1 MAQVFDRWDP
11 EGTGGFLGMG
21 HQTWNLHDNN
31 GSISFTPG
39 EGSFVKYNNVTGAS
53 KQYVDHV
60 FWNKNT
66 GEVYYK
72 DPDTGKYTK
81 MYDSEVDTSGGLFKY
96 ASDNQLDKVAQ
107 NIENTIITNRNNKYL
122 QEQNQQY
129 QTAGPIQQIP
139 IPTPETPDSLQQQE
153 YVKRKQEAD
162 AYLQQL
168 LVPDAEDPTPEEDST
183 VYYKYGPDEIDLKYY
198 IHNLGTNLQKYLES
212 KDWSKAQKQAFLTAY
227 DAYKNGLNEQL
238 ETNSERFTTNDA
250 GIIQD
255 SQNILSGDL
264 GKVLVD
270 EQGNVYTSPDEIKNK
285 QLRRSAVEFSPNEE
299 VENYINTIGRA
310 VVDAGKTKTSKSQ
323 FKGDFDLTKNGFVN
337 YWVSKIN
344 PSGGQ
349 PDIDPYLALD
359 PVSPQGKRE
368 RTNRTK
374 YLVHELNKYKDKI
387 NNSELNFEG
396 TPFKT
401 KDAYILKIQQ
411 AIDNLQNGWDTTDP
425 ASLQA
430 IGINSDFYSA
440 LMSEE
445 ANPLLSEAQIQEE
458 LAKNK
463 TKAESDYIEKVKGV
477 YDNYARASHTYTEN
491 NAVSYIKDSR
501 YDPAT
506 PGAAQNIGTALRN
519 LGYPISET
527 PDTAG
532 VATIIN
538 SLWEA
543 IKASLRSGSQT
554 VQTPSGAKSL
564 SEILAILMP
573 SYEVKFTEST
583 KSPGIKFMNDP
594 QFDSQ
599 YGAILCI
606 KNGRLYYDFIGN
618 VKDCQA
624 WQQLA
629 SDFNKTYRAS
639 SDTPKYTFAKLGG
652 VLKKLQVGGTIDAET
667 LAALQ
672 QLAQMSDAEIDAV
685 SSGQQTPAE
694 SVGTIAMDSSAD
706 PAMSIAQAMYSPR
719 MAAAQQKGMSYEQ
732 YNKKQRSPNGT
743 PDFYNQNN
751 GAWKT
756 EDYVRLGAIAA
767 DIASIPLPTVAGAAA
782 GLGGTVMNLWADWA
796 DDSVTTTEL
805 FKNLG
810 MNLGMDLLSIIPVF
824 GDAADAGRLTKNL
837 AKMAPKIGYALS
849 AYGLLA
855 TLKNSG
861 NIMESLKKCG
871 TDEKL
876 TVGDYQNIAQAI
888 AAIAGINGGVKAG
901 VAKRLAKK
909 RAFNDNAVGVGLKR
923 VDAEGKPIGEAK
935 DFIFQGEKAKELR
948 QLIKEGDIDAV
959 NKKLQEFDGFEDFV
973 VNTNLSSKPIGF
985 DSPVGRT
992 VGEDGKKHW
1001 GVKNPFTVQRTI
1013 DSFDVY
1019 HTDQLRG
1026 GYASQNLLNTR
1037 RQQAV
1042 IDSGNMFDEHYLR
1055 TKAEAEA
1062 ANKAE
1067 LESRGAHALEV
1078 RDKRLADIERT
1089 TKELEGVKDADGNV
1103 VTKGTQ
1109 QILEEARTKKDDA
1122 ASKAKKYQ
1130 DAYDAFD
1137 DAYKQN
1143 FVRYNGRDYYLDANK
1158 PAGGAS
1164 LEGALSTAK
1173 AKKIKT
1179 ERSLQ
1184 DYNRLQELLT
1194 KQQQHQQAKKKKK
1207 KQYALSRA
1215 EQQELTDLQTKLQ
1228 NFDKDKSEK
1237 SLQRLTKK
1245 IDTFSDWI
1253 TKHETAL
1260 GIADRVDYFKYR
1272 EKQLDAAI
1280 NDTLDPKFEELRERL
1295 LMLQGKAP
1303 DEQLK
1308 MTTSRAKKNFLDFV
1322 DANSVDGVY
1331 KYIDQY
1337 GIERSVKNV
1346 GDLIKEMG
1354 LLKKGGRLQFL
1365 QYGGKKSNVTY
1376 QDPSKMTWNNG
1387 YAMKDGQFTEN
1398 AKIAYSQITPD
1409 IIDEY
1414 NALQDSYRTVFA
1426 PGSTSPASGT
1436 SAKLPYSKTTELHQ
1450 GKFDNLADPLN
1461 AQFEVMNPKFGSL
1474 ANPNAK
1480 VSAGTRDSRAGE
1492 WRDGAAGSMTYL
1504 RHLGDKE
1511 EYVSKINN
1519 ANVLGE
1525 GVEAYW
1531 DANKQMVK
1539 FRTKSPQETSSPE
1552 NPMPAVS
1559 PTTPTPIPLGTDP
1572 IRIGEKNT
1580 PKGPAVDPQKIVLQQ
1595 EIDKQKLRRQGIGFK
1610 NNALGAMQNLG
1621 DALPGG
1627 FDLLRYKLLDRA
1639 NKRNAD
1645 KAMAAVRPY
1654 YQNPKTDYT
1663 IVHGDLQS
1671 KALANETYAKLT
1683 RPAEKAL
1690 TSDGAQQMAFKAQ
1703 AHANAANAMAQI
1715 AQKDNDMYRKT
1726 QAEDWAQRKENHANE
1741 HLTAAQ
1747 NSLSGL
1753 QAEQNKED
1761 IRYALATQR
1770 NNDRDLF
1777 LQSWEYDYKTKQ
1789 ADKKAL
1795 QEAAIQSRLQAAVQN
1810 DPNKY
1815 GAGLSQQELNVYNK
1829 ALGGISPSSM
1839 TADEQATLY
1848 QANKKVAM
1856 AQQSTYFDYKGVNPD
1871 RYTADAAKIPSA
1883 RKNFEVKLTPLAKDG
1898 TKLKIA
1904 KLREKS
1910 KNADRFQK
1918 SVQKQIDSLDKKLDR
1933 IAKSMYGLPK
1943 LEVIKSK

>member
-11 EGTGGFLGMG
+11 EGMGGFLGMG
-21 HQTWNLHDNN
+21 HQTWNMNN
-31 GSISFTPG
+31 DGGSVSFTPG
-39 EGSFVKYNNVTGAS
+39 EGSFVKYNNITGSA

-66 GEVYYK
+66 GDVYYK
-72 DPDTGKYTK
+72 DPDSGVYTK
-81 MYDSEVDTSGGLFKY
+81 MTAAGVDTSGGPLSY
-96 ASDNQLDKVAQ
+96 ASDAQLDAAAQ
-107 NIENTIITNRNNKYL
+107 AIENAIITNRSNKYL
-122 QEQNQQY
+122 EQQNQQY
-129 QTAGPIQQIP
+129 QAQGPIQSIA
-139 IPTPETPDSLQQQE
+139 IPTPETPDDLQIKE
-153 YVKRKQEAD
+153 YNKRKEA
-162 AYLQQL
+162 ANKYLQQL
-168 LVPDAEDPTPEEDST
+168 LVPDAEDPKSEEDST
-183 VYYKYGPDEIDLKYY
+183 VYYKYGPNEIDLKYY

-227 DAYKNGLNEQL
+227 DTYKNGLNEQL
-238 ETNSERFTTNDA
+238 ETNSGRFTTNDA

-255 SQNILSGDL
+255 SQNLLSGDL
-264 GKVLVD
+264 GKVLID
-270 EQGNVYTSPDEIKNK
+270 EEGNVYNSSDEIKDRRI
-285 QLRRSAVEFSPNEE
+285 RRSAVEFSPNEE

-310 VVDAGKTKTSKSQ
+310 VVDAGKTKIPKSQ

-401 KDAYILKIQQ
+401 KDAYVLKIQQ

-629 SDFNKTYRAS
+629 SDFNKTYRVT

-672 QLAQMSDAEIDAV
+672 QLAQMSDAEIDAA
-685 SSGQQTPAE
+685 SSGQQTPTE
-694 SVGTIAMDSSAD
+694 STSTIAMDSSTD

-719 MAAAQQKGMSYEQ
+719 MTAAQQKGMSYEQ

-782 GLGGTVMNLWADWA
+782 GLGGTIMNLWADWA

-948 QLIKEGDIDAV
+948 QLIKEGNIDAV
-959 NKKLQEFDGFEDFV
+959 NKKLQEFEGFEDFV

-985 DSPVGRT
+985 ESPIGRT

-1019 HTDQLRG
+1019 NPDQLRG
-1026 GYASQNLLNTR
+1026 GYASQNLLNTK
-1037 RQQAV
+1037 RQQAA
-1042 IDSGNMFDEHYLR
+1042 IDSGNMLDEHYLR

-1067 LESRGAHALEV
+1067 LESQGAHALEV

-1089 TKELEGVKDADGNV
+1089 TKQLEGVKDADGNV
-1103 VTKGTQ
+1103 VEAGARQK
-1109 QILEEARTKKDDA
+1109 LEEAKAKQPKLAEETKKL
-1122 ASKAKKYQ
+1122 Q
-1130 DAYDAFD
+1130 DAYDAL
-1137 DAYKQN
+1137 DATYKQD
-1143 FVRYNGRDYYLDANK
+1143 FVTYKGRDYYLDAAR
-1158 PAGGAS
+1158 PAGKAS
-1164 LEGALSTAK
+1164 LENALATATARKTSIENTIEKHIRREELQNKKHRSK
-1173 AKKIKT
+1173 AEKRELQQLNADLGISKRDVEEGKLLEIDTKINTLNDWVQKHANA
-1179 ERSLQ
+1179 EQLIEKI
-1184 DYNRLQELLT
+1184 DYAKYQEQEL
-1194 KQQQHQQAKKKKK
+1194 
-1207 KQYALSRA
+1207 
-1215 EQQELTDLQTKLQ
+1215 
-1228 NFDKDKSEK
+1228 NN
-1237 SLQRLTKK
+1237 
-1245 IDTFSDWI
+1245 
-1253 TKHETAL
+1253 
-1260 GIADRVDYFKYR
+1260 
-1272 EKQLDAAI
+1272 AI
-1280 NDTLDPKFEELRERL
+1280 NNSLDPKFRELRERL
-1295 LMLQGKAP
+1295 LMLQGKTP
-1303 DEQLK
+1303 DKHLG

-1322 DANSVDGVY
+1322 DDNSVDGIY
-1331 KYIDQY
+1331 KYTDQY
-1337 GIERSVKNV
+1337 GIERSIKNA

-1376 QDPSKMTWNNG
+1376 QDPSKMTWDNG

-1398 AKIAYSQITPD
+1398 ARIAYSQITPD

-1414 NALQDSYRTVFA
+1414 NALQDSYRTIFA
-1426 PGSTSPASGT
+1426 PGSTSPASGA
-1436 SAKLPYSKTTELHQ
+1436 SAKLPYSKATELHQ

-1539 FRTKSPQETSSPE
+1539 FRTKSPQETPSPE
-1552 NPMPAVS
+1552 NPTPAVS
-1559 PTTPTPIPLGTDP
+1559 PTTPTPVPLGTDP

-1580 PKGPAVDPQKIVLQQ
+1580 PKGPAVDPQKIALQQ
-1595 EIDKQKLRRQGIGFK
+1595 EIGKQKLRRQGIGFK

-1621 DALPGG
+1621 GALPGG

-1683 RPAEKAL
+1683 RPAKTAL
-1690 TSDGAQQMAFKAQ
+1690 TSDGAQQLAFTAQ
-1703 AHANAANAMAQI
+1703 SHTNAANAMTALM
-1715 AQKDNDMYRKT
+1715 QKDNEMYRKT
-1726 QAEDWAQRKENHANE
+1726 QDEDWTQRKENHANE

-1747 NSLSGL
+1747 NRLSGL

-1761 IRYALATQR
+1761 IRHALATQR

-1795 QEAAIQSRLQAAVQN
+1795 QEAATQSRLQAAVQN

-1856 AQQSTYFDYKGVNPD
+1856 AQQSTYFDYKGVNSD

>member
-11 EGTGGFLGMG
+11 EGMGGFLGMG
-21 HQTWNLHDNN
+21 HQTWNMNN
-31 GSISFTPG
+31 DGGSVSFTPG
-39 EGSFVKYNNVTGAS
+39 EGSFVKYNNVTGSA

-60 FWNKNT
+60 FWDKNT
-66 GEVYYK
+66 GDVYYR
-72 DPDTGKYTK
+72 DPDSGAYTK
-81 MYDSEVDTSGGLFKY
+81 MTTAGIDTSGGPLSY
-96 ASDNQLDKVAQ
+96 ASDAQLDAAAQ
-107 NIENTIITNRNNKYL
+107 AIENAIITNRNNKYL
-122 QEQNQQY
+122 EQQNQQY
-129 QTAGPIQQIP
+129 QAQGPIQSIT
-139 IPTPETPDSLQQQE
+139 IPTPETPNDLQVKE
-153 YVKRKQEAD
+153 YNKRKEEAD
-162 AYLQQL
+162 KYLQQL
-168 LVPDAEDPTPEEDST
+168 LVSDAEDPKPEEDST
-183 VYYKYGPDEIDLKYY
+183 VYYKYGPEEIDLKYY

-227 DAYKNGLNEQL
+227 DTYKNGLNEQL
-238 ETNSERFTTNDA
+238 ETNSGRFTTDDA

-270 EQGNVYTSPDEIKNK
+270 EQGNIYTSPDEIKNK

-310 VVDAGKTKTSKSQ
+310 VVDSGKTKAPKSQ

-344 PSGGQ
+344 PNGGQ

-387 NNSELNFEG
+387 TNSELNFEG

-401 KDAYILKIQQ
+401 KDAYVLKIQQ
-411 AIDNLQNGWDTTDP
+411 AIDNLQNSWDTTDP

-543 IKASLRSGSQT
+543 IKAALRSGSQT

-583 KSPGIKFMNDP
+583 KSPGVKFMNDP

-629 SDFNKTYRAS
+629 SDFNKTYRAT

-667 LAALQ
+667 LTALQ
-672 QLAQMSDAEIDAV
+672 QLMQMSDAEIDAA
-685 SSGQQTPAE
+685 SSGQQTPTE
-694 SVGTIAMDSSAD
+694 SAGTIAMDSSTD

-719 MAAAQQKGMSYEQ
+719 MTAAQQKGMSYEQ

-743 PDFYNQNN
+743 PDFYNQNS

-782 GLGGTVMNLWADWA
+782 GLGGTIMNLWADWA

-909 RAFNDNAVGVGLKR
+909 KAFNENAVGIGLKR
-923 VDAEGKPIGEAK
+923 VDTEGKPIGEAK

-948 QLIKEGDIDAV
+948 QLIKEGNIDAV

-985 DSPVGRT
+985 ESPVGRT

-1019 HTDQLRG
+1019 NPDQLRG
-1026 GYASQNLLNTR
+1026 GYASQNLLNTK

-1055 TKAEAEA
+1055 TKTEAEA

-1067 LESRGAHALEV
+1067 LESHATEAIAT
-1078 RDKRLADIERT
+1078 RDRHLAAAEKA
-1089 TKELEGVKDADGNV
+1089 TKQLDEVKDANGK
-1103 VTKGTQ
+1103 TLREKQ
-1109 QILEEARTKKDDA
+1109 QDLQAEEQRLQAEIDK
-1122 ASKAKKYQ
+1122 
-1130 DAYDAFD
+1130 
-1137 DAYKQN
+1137 
-1143 FVRYNGRDYYLDANK
+1143 
-1158 PAGGAS
+1158 
-1164 LEGALSTAK
+1164 TAK
-1173 AKKIKT
+1173 EHAN
-1179 ERSLQ
+1179 L
-1184 DYNRLQELLT
+1184 
-1194 KQQQHQQAKKKKK
+1194 KQQNEQQHQNLGSPDLVKEIGEIQKK
-1207 KQYALSRA
+1207 RTRVT
-1215 EQQELTDLQTKLQ
+1215 E
-1228 NFDKDKSEK
+1228 
-1237 SLQRLTKK
+1237 
-1245 IDTFSDWI
+1245 IDDQ
-1253 TKHETAL
+1253 
-1260 GIADRVDYFKYR
+1260 IAAIK
-1272 EKQLDAAI
+1272 KQLDKDLNKVSKSKLNKKQRTAKRTALRSAAKNTTDVLTTERKTLEQDLTSNASHYSELEDLYNNFAKERELQNELSKTHSGSLAQKQIVVQKELKRTTNYI
-1280 NDTLDPKFEELRERL
+1280 NSLVD
-1295 LMLQGKAP
+1295 AV
-1303 DEQLK
+1303 EQINGRK
-1308 MTTSRAKKNFLDFV
+1308 VGGTGTTNSRDKQKFLDFIE
-1322 DANSVDGVY
+1322 ANSANGVY
-1331 KYIDQY
+1331 TYTDQY
-1337 GIERSVKNV
+1337 GIKRAIKNT
-1346 GDLIKEMG
+1346 GDIIKEMG

-1365 QYGGKKSNVTY
+1365 RSGGKKSNVTY
-1376 QDPSKMTWNNG
+1376 QDPSKMTWDNG

-1409 IIDEY
+1409 VIDEY
-1414 NALQDSYRTVFA
+1414 NSLQDSYRTVFA
-1426 PGSTSPASGT
+1426 PGSTSPASGAN
-1436 SAKLPYSKTTELHQ
+1436 AKLPYSEAAELHQ

-1474 ANPNAK
+1474 ADPNAK

-1492 WRDGAAGSMTYL
+1492 WRDGIPGSQTYL
-1504 RHLGDKE
+1504 RHLGDE
-1511 EYVSKINN
+1511 EKYVSPINN
-1519 ANVLGE
+1519 ANILGE

-1531 DANKQMVK
+1531 DAGKQMVK
-1539 FRTKSPQETSSPE
+1539 FRTKTAPTPET
-1552 NPMPAVS
+1552 
-1559 PTTPTPIPLGTDP
+1559 PTTPTTPNPKLEPEPKKPLGVDP
-1572 IRIGEKNT
+1572 SLIGGDPRKS
-1580 PKGPAVDPQKIVLQQ
+1580 GPAIDPNLAILPADSK
-1595 EIDKQKLRRQGIGFK
+1595 DPKKQNRKGKLGNFG
-1610 NNALGAMQNLG
+1610 NNALGVIDKLSDAM
-1621 DALPGG
+1621 PGG
-1627 FDLLRYKLLDRA
+1627 FDLLRYGLLDRA

-1645 KAMAAVRPY
+1645 KAMAAVKPY
-1654 YQNPKTDYT
+1654 YQNPKSDYRFNR
-1663 IVHGDLQS
+1663 GSLEDR
-1671 KALANETYAKLT
+1671 ALAQWTYGQLT
-1683 RPAEKAL
+1683 RPAETAL
-1690 TSDGAQQMAFKAQ
+1690 TSDGAQQLAFKAQ
-1703 AHANAANAMAQI
+1703 SHTNAANAMA
-1715 AQKDNDMYRKT
+1715 ALMQKDNEMYRKT
-1726 QAEDWAQRKENHANE
+1726 QEEDWIQRKENHANE
-1741 HLTAAQ
+1741 HLVGEQ
-1747 NSLSGL
+1747 NRLAGL
-1753 QAEQNKED
+1753 QAQQDKEK
-1761 IRYALATQR
+1761 IRNALATQR

-1777 LQSWEYDYKTKQ
+1777 LQKWQYDFETKNKE
-1789 ADKKAL
+1789 KKAL
-1795 QEAAIQSRLQAAVQN
+1795 QEAATESRLKTAVAN

-1815 GAGLSQQELNVYNK
+1815 GAGLNSAELAAYKKVQS
-1829 ALGGISPSSM
+1829 GIAPSSM
-1839 TADEQATLY
+1839 TNDEITALQL
-1848 QANKKVAM
+1848 ANNKVAM
-1856 AQQSTYFDYKGVNPD
+1856 AQQNQYFSYKGIRPD
-1871 RYTADAAKIPSA
+1871 KYTADAAKVPSA
-1883 RKNFEVKLTPLAKDG
+1883 KKSFDVKLTPLAKDG
-1898 TKLKIA
+1898 SKIA
-1904 KLREKS
+1904 IAKMRNKA
-1910 KNADRFQK
+1910 KNADRFAK

-1943 LEVIKSK
+1943 LEVVKSK